1 MTIEIIMIIYTLL
14 TSPIAGLA
22 MAGYVVKTKRQIKE
36 LENRNKTLQS
46 LQKSIEEQE
55 IPVPTVKPTTTPTFL
70 HQYKECLIEDY
81 NRQFFII
88 MKPSGEKL
96 DKTFL
101 TLESAKKE
109 IDFVYPFFEKQV
121 YTKRKVYNMRYVR

>member
-1 MTIEIIMIIYTLL
+1 MTIEIIMIIYALFS
-14 TSPIAGLA
+14 SPILGIAIL
-22 MAGYVVKTKRQIKE
+22 GYVVKTKRQIKE
-36 LENRNKTLQS
+36 LENRNKILQS

-70 HQYKECLIEDY
+70 HQYKECIIEDY

-121 YTKRKVYNMRYVR
+121 YTKRKVHNIRYVR